1 MRRLTAYRVLT
12 LFSLGAAATAGLLAL
27 VALVLAHAF
36 EAGAAALCAA
46 VFFVPGLLFLR
57 YWRQLGSRELALIH
71 VAALAE
77 EKGVTE
83 GKALG
88 RELDIPEADA
98 TKILRIAIREGKL
111 RGEVDDR
118 GRFVAASAPRC
129 GACGTAVPRSLHGSP
144 CPSCGKPIPGGG

>member
-1 MRRLTAYRVLT
+1 MRRLTAYRYLT
-12 LFSLGAAATAGLLAL
+12 LVSLGAAATAGVLAL

-57 YWRQLGSRELALIH
+57 YWRQLGSRELALTH
-71 VAALAE
+71 VATLAE
-77 EKGVTE
+77 AKGVTE

-88 RELDIPEADA
+88 QELDIPEADA

-111 RGEVDDR
+111 RGEVDDG
-118 GRFVAASAPRC
+118 GRFVAVSAPRC
-129 GACGTAVPRSLHGSP
+129 GACGNAVPRGLRGGP